1 MGYGIS
7 IVNDEIGDGV
17 VQETFFDGIISY
29 TVETSRFAK
38 LSFGLTVGGNL
49 LNLDFAGLNNFDQEP
64 IAELPL
70 NEKVMRYR
78 TEKRFGYVKVERT
91 GQEGWV
97 ENARLKWRLEKQQS
111 ESKTAVPQDQQ
122 EKPSDQLAP
131 EPSQDK
137 TKTGGVLSPK
147 EAEAATPPEAS
158 SPSKSKKKPD
168 ASVLDSY

>member
-1 MGYGIS
+1 MNIKSAVILALAATTLLLSCGT
-7 IVNDEIGDGV
+7 IGSSGKKEGPLVYYAAEDGL
-17 VQETFFDGIISY
+17 
-29 TVETSRFAK
+29 K
-38 LSFGLTVGGNL
+38 LYPAPS
-49 LNLDFAGLNNFDQEP
+49 FDQES

-70 NEKVMRYR
+70 NEKVLRYR

-97 ENARLKWRLEKQQS
+97 ENARLKWRIEKQQS
-111 ESKTAVPQDQQ
+111 EPKTAAPQEQQ

-137 TKTGGVLSPK
+137 KKTGGVLSPK